1 MSNIPSL
8 DLNDFLSN
16 DNKKKQDFVNAVGK
30 AYQEIGFLSLKGHF
44 LSKENIDNLY
54 KQIKQFFDLPKELK
68 SNYEFDGFKG
78 QRGYTSFGKEHA
90 KGKKEGD
97 LKEFWHFGQ
106 YLNSSD
112 KLNFNY
118 PDNPYVNEIPE
129 FNSSGEI
136 TYKAL
141 EKTGMYV
148 LRAIALFL
156 NLDENHFDK
165 YVIKL
170 IMLLTNGPTDTSQ
183 SYEFTDWSKVDK
195 FAKELA

>member
-1 MSNIPSL
+1 LI
-8 DLNDFLSN
+8 FLR
-16 DNKKKQDFVNAVGK
+16 
-30 AYQEIGFLSLKGHF
+30 
-44 LSKENIDNLY
+44 
-54 KQIKQFFDLPKELK
+54 ELK

-106 YLNSSD
+106 YLNSNN

-118 PDNPYVNEIPE
+118 PDNPYVKEIPE

-165 YVIKL
+165 YVINGNSILRPIHYPPITKEPKNAVRAAAHGDINL
-170 IMLLTNGPTDTSQ
+170 ITLVNGCSWKRITG
-183 SYEFTDWSKVDK
+183 EK
-195 FAKELA
+195 

>member
-1 MSNIPSL
+1 MNNIPSL

-16 DNKKKQDFVNAVGK
+16 DNKRKQDFVNSVGK

-54 KQIKQFFDLPKELK
+54 SQIKLFFDLPKKLK

-106 YLNSSD
+106 YEAAPKNSGD
-112 KLNFNY
+112 HY
-118 PDNPYVNEIPE
+118 P
-129 FNSSGEI
+129 
-136 TYKAL
+136 
-141 EKTGMYV
+141 
-148 LRAIALFL
+148 
-156 NLDENHFDK
+156 ENIH
-165 YVIKL
+165 V
-170 IMLLTNGPTDTSQ
+170 
-183 SYEFTDWSKVDK
+183 
-195 FAKELA
+195 KELSHFNDI

>member
-8 DLNDFLSN
+8 DLNDFLSD
-16 DNKKKQDFVNAVGK
+16 DNNRKQDFVNAVGK

-54 KQIKQFFDLPKELK
+54 KQIKHFFDLPQELK
-68 SNYEFDGFKG
+68 SNYEFEGFKG

-97 LKEFWHFGQ
+97 FKEFWHFGQ

-141 EKTGMYV
+141 ERPVCT
-148 LRAIALFL
+148 F
-156 NLDENHFDK
+156 
-165 YVIKL
+165 
-170 IMLLTNGPTDTSQ
+170 
-183 SYEFTDWSKVDK
+183 
-195 FAKELA
+195 